1 MCTLARAEEEHEGA
15 NVEEGIEAAGHGEA
29 RVPALSRACACAR
42 ACMCM
47 CACARACVCVCVHGA
62 RVAVLREHGAAHD
75 AGEDAQGDAAQA
87 AVPWRHAAA
96 PGSIGRVAAAAGCR
110 GLQRL
115 IRCRRMGGLH
125 AHAQHVHVHV
135 TCGCRLSAARG
146 RRSTGPSSSS
156 WPPSPLSSRSASR
169 AAPRVPR
176 PPHAQQR
183 P

>member
-1 MCTLARAEEEHEGA
+1 M
-15 NVEEGIEAAGHGEA
+15 
-29 RVPALSRACACAR
+29 CACMR
-42 ACMCM
+42 ACM
-47 CACARACVCVCVHGA
+47 CACARARACVHGA

-96 PGSIGRVAAAAGCR
+96 PGSIGRVAAAAGCG

-156 WPPSPLSSRSASR
+156 GRPLRSLLAPRRELRLACRGLLTLSSGLELHRRLLATARCGRHHCGHHSRGRRSRRR
-169 AAPRVPR
+169 AAT
-176 PPHAQQR
+176 ALYIG
-183 P
+183 

>member
-47 CACARACVCVCVHGA
+47 CACARACVCVHGA

-96 PGSIGRVAAAAGCR
+96 PGSIGRVAAAAGCG

-125 AHAQHVHVHV
+125 AHAHVHVHV